1 MVAQNPEFQQL
12 AQQNPQEYQKAFN
25 SEVSKRIAQITMEM
39 AQQEMNADGAKQDP
53 LIMLKQRE
61 IDLRALDLQRKQQE
75 AAMKMQIDQ
84 DQFEEKIDFDKMKLE
99 TMDEQSDKRL
109 AVARQKMEKKN
120 GR

>member
-1 MVAQNPEFQQL
+1 
-12 AQQNPQEYQKAFN
+12 
-25 SEVSKRIAQITMEM
+25 
-39 AQQEMNADGAKQDP
+39 
-53 LIMLKQRE
+53 MLKQRE